1 MNRTKLDDKKYC
13 RRLYEEVLKQYSE
26 RGLYD
31 RLSFTKVEKDIL
43 VVLLQKRKPNLELK
57 WIRKLVRLDTN
68 RIADQAWEEI
78 CISEKEET
86 HKTFHYS

>member
-31 RLSFTKVEKDIL
+31 RLSFTKSEKDIL
-43 VVLLQKRKPNLELK
+43 IVLLQKAKPNLELK
-57 WIRKLVRLDTN
+57 WVRRLVLSDVKRLEKSG
-68 RIADQAWEEI
+68 WEEL
-78 CISEKEET
+78 EAKERR
-86 HKTFHYS
+86 

>member
-26 RGLYD
+26 RGLYE

-43 VVLLQKRKPNLELK
+43 VVLLQRVKPNLELK
-57 WIRKLVRLDTN
+57 WVRKFVNLDLK
-68 RIADQAWEEI
+68 RISDEAWEMLE
-78 CISEKEET
+78 
-86 HKTFHYS
+86 H